1 MSTGAE
7 NIFKR
12 ICVKIPHDNS
22 LFFGVHEDNPTSWRP
37 FMHLHVEGQC
47 IDFVCNVTFES
58 EHMATRFAELVGRIL
73 CETKKT
79 EIDLKGHENAK
90 H

>member
-1 MSTGAE
+1 
-7 NIFKR
+7 
-12 ICVKIPHDNS
+12 
-22 LFFGVHEDNPTSWRP
+22 
-37 FMHLHVEGQC
+37 MHLHVEGQC